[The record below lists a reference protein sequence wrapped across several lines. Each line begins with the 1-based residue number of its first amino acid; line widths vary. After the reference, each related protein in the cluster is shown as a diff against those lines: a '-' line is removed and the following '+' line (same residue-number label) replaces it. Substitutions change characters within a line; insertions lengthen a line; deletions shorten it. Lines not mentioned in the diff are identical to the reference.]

1 MFNLSIEGEEWINY
15 LLLSIPH
22 PSVLNSL
29 PLSRVKMLLRLLQF
43 LLHPFAL
50 DECAYDLK

>member
-15 LLLSIPH
+15 LLLFIPH
-22 PSVLNSL
+22 PSVLKTL
-29 PLSRVKMLLRLLQF
+29 PFSRVKMLLRLLQF
-43 LLHPFAL
+43 HLHPFAL